1 MAELSFK
8 TLSFKQEGSKIKV
21 NFLKIFYFY
30 LDDKLLSKIGD
41 FKIKDSSII
50 FEKTPEK
57 RAERKFNSLLAEGFK
72 DLKNTIS
79 GKKTIYIHKNSG
91 IPLIGSNSFGIVDR
105 NTSIIDV
112 RPITSC
118 NLNCIFCSVDAG
130 LSSRNQVD
138 FVVEREYLVEE
149 FKKLVDFKGCDVEVH
164 LGTQGEPLLYAEIIE
179 LIKDLSSIKKVK
191 TISMDTNGTLL
202 TEELVD
208 KLAEAGLTR
217 INLSLNAMDKNLAR
231 KLAGCNYDIEK
242 IKKIASYAAKK
253 IELAIAP
260 VLVPGFN
267 DDEIKKLIEF
277 AKKLKSNRRGYFIGI
292 QNFLNYRFGRNPC
305 KQMSWDKFYLMM
317 KDLEKKTNTKLI
329 LGPEDFNIQKTK
341 KLPKPFKKGQII
353 KAEIL
358 CPGRLKN
365 EMLAVASNRVI
376 SIPTCFKKGIVKI
389 RITRTKH
396 NIFMGKL
403 V

>member
-8 TLSFKQEGSKIKV
+8 TLSFRQEGNKTRV

-30 LDDKLLSKIGD
+30 LDNKLLAKLGE
-41 FKIKDSSII
+41 FKLKDNSII

-79 GKKTIYIHKNSG
+79 GKKTVYIHKNSG

-118 NLNCIFCSVDAG
+118 NLNCIYCSVDSG
-130 LSSRNQVD
+130 LSSKNQVD
-138 FVVEREYLVEE
+138 FVVERDYLIEE
-149 FKKLVDFKGCDVEVH
+149 FKKLVGFKECDVEVH
-164 LGTQGEPLLYAEIIE
+164 LGTQGEPLLYEEIVELVKDIASIE
-179 LIKDLSSIKKVK
+179 KVK

-202 TEELVD
+202 TEELID
-208 KLAEAGLTR
+208 KLKDAGLTR
-217 INLSLNAMDKNLAR
+217 LNISLNSMDKKLAR
-231 KLAGCNYDIEK
+231 KLAGCNYNVEQ
-242 IKKIASYAAKK
+242 IKKIALYASKK
-253 IELAIAP
+253 MQVAIAP
-260 VLVPGFN
+260 VFLLGFN
-267 DDEIKKLIEF
+267 ENEMENLIEF
-277 AKKLKSNRRGYFIGI
+277 AKKLRGNRKGYFIGI

-305 KQMSWDKFYLMM
+305 KQLSWDEFYLRI

-329 LGPEDFNIQKTK
+329 IGPEDFNIQKTK

-353 KAEIL
+353 KANIV
-358 CPGRLKN
+358 CPGRLRN
-365 EMLAVASNRVI
+365 EMLAAASNRTI
-376 SIPTCFKKGIVKI
+376 SVPNCFKKGIVKI
-389 RITRTKH
+389 KITRTKH
-396 NIFMGKL
+396 NIFMGN
-403 V
+403 VV